1 MKTSSPSS
9 AGPAPCRW
17 DPWPVCIIAWFT
29 LAILGCGTFIVFSSR
44 YPADLVAPDYYEQEV
59 RYQGQ
64 IERIQRARQRAHLA
78 SVTYDASRKLIRI
91 AMPPGQDLGGATG
104 SIQLYR
110 PSAMDQDRQFQLKP
124 GRDGLQTIET
134 ANLQPGLWEVRVSWT
149 VGRQDYFIDQRVVIG
164 PPAS

>member
-1 MKTSSPSS
+1 METPHSSP
-9 AGPAPCRW
+9 GLAPSRW
-17 DPWPVCIIAWFT
+17 NPWPVCI
-29 LAILGCGTFIVFSSR
+29 
-44 YPADLVAPDYYEQEV
+44 VAPDYYEQEV

-64 IERIQRARQRAHLA
+64 IERIQRARQRAQLA
-78 SVTYDASRKLIRI
+78 SVTYDANRKLIRI
-91 AMPPGQDLGGATG
+91 TLPPGQDLGDTAG

-110 PSAMDQDRQFQLKP
+110 PSAMAQDRQFKLKP
-124 GRDGLQTIET
+124 GRDGRQTIQT